1 MTHGKEEGL
10 KSVCHGGEVWAR
22 AGRDGAFLHGGE
34 VEDHRRRS
42 DEVTLLLCVGAATM
56 VSSDS

>member
-34 VEDHRRRS
+34 VEDRRRRS
-42 DEVTLLLCVGAATM
+42 DEV
-56 VSSDS
+56 